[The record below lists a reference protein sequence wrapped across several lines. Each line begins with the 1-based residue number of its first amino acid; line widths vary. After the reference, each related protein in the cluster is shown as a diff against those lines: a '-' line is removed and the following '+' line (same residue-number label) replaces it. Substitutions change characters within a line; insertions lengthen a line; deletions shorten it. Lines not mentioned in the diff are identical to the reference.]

1 MTDSYDSI
9 AYQTTLARAHANIKS
24 VLRRRLSDPLRFMI
38 DIDAGMPVFASR
50 EFHKLRIGYNRFANL
65 SVEATIP
72 HEWLR
77 EETGKAHDDF
87 MLAVDDMVLSL
98 KSKVEMAGLPT

>member
-1 MTDSYDSI
+1 MTDTYDSI
-9 AYQTTLARAHANIKS
+9 AYQTKLAQAYANIKS
-24 VLRRRLSDPLRFMI
+24 VLKRRLSDPLRFMI

-50 EFHKLRIGYNRFANL
+50 DVHKLRIAYNRFANL
-65 SVEATIP
+65 AVEASIP
-72 HEWLR
+72 HEWLQ

-87 MLAVDDMVLSL
+87 MLAVDDMVLAL